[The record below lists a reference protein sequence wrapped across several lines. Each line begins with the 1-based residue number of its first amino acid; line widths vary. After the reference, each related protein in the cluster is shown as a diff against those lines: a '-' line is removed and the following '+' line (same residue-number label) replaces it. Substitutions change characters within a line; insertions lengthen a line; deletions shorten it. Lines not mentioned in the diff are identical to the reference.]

1 MGAAAGPS
9 NPRRQQADRRNVVE
23 CYNSTDTG
31 RGVAHYVLG
40 AFWVLLVTLW
50 LCAMNAQRLYDTFL
64 APCPGPVLE
73 PQPRNTPW
81 CVAFARDLAREVAA
95 ADARPVRAPGPHGM
109 YVGGRRPGYVWH
121 GLPALAA
128 PAAESCLVN
137 TGGCCRPGIDAELWT
152 QCVSRSSEP
161 LLFQRRLLWLATH
174 CATPARSS

>member
-9 NPRRQQADRRNVVE
+9 DSRRQQTDRRNVVE
-23 CYNSTDTG
+23 CYNSTETG

-95 ADARPVRAPGPHGM
+95 ADAGPVRAPGPPTM
-109 YVGGRRPGYVWH
+109 CVGGQAATVHAAMAGRTGSTQGFAWSCSVNS
-121 GLPALAA
+121 GLGLCGTADQAL
-128 PAAESCLVN
+128 
-137 TGGCCRPGIDAELWT
+137 TPGIGPSA
-152 QCVSRSSEP
+152 
-161 LLFQRRLLWLATH
+161 
-174 CATPARSS
+174 

>member
-9 NPRRQQADRRNVVE
+9 DLRRQQADRRNVVE
-23 CYNSTDTG
+23 CYSTTESG
-31 RGVAHYVLG
+31 RGVAHYALG

-95 ADARPVRAPGPHGM
+95 ADAGPVRARSPHR
-109 YVGGRRPGYVWH
+109 VCDGGQ
-121 GLPALAA
+121 AA
-128 PAAESCLVN
+128 V
-137 TGGCCRPGIDAELWT
+137 
-152 QCVSRSSEP
+152 VRS
-161 LLFQRRLLWLATH
+161 A
-174 CATPARSS
+174 